1 MNQVARLCGV
11 LALAALSWLRPSLA
25 HDSWISENGLENPI
39 THEWCCGRGDCG
51 IVMPTPKPTDAGWA
65 IHGDEIIDISGR
77 RIRVDEIVPYTEVSP
92 SPDGYF
98 WRCHTVESKNYDVHG
113 HADYVDGKR
122 RCFFAP
128 PQSL

>member
-1 MNQVARLCGV
+1 MKLFGV
-11 LALAALSWLRPSLA
+11 LAGATLLALVVPSSA
-25 HDSWISENGLENPI
+25 HDSWISGGELRNPA
-39 THEWCCGRGDCG
+39 TREWCCGRGDCG
-51 IVMPTPKPTDAGWA
+51 IVMPAPRATAGGWA

-77 RIRVDEIVPYTEVSP
+77 RIRVDEVVPYSEVSA

-98 WRCHTVESKNYDVHG
+98 WRCHTVESKNYDMHG
-113 HADYVDGKR
+113 HANEYIDGQR